1 MQYPKD
7 HREMKDVEGPGAG
20 GRKGKKLTREDFK
33 KDVAEAIKQ
42 GVAAKKKEK
51 KPRKKRETLTGAFA
65 KYSVAELR
73 AFLNMRKK
81 KLLTKS
87 GFPGGTMPR
96 SKAGMV
102 ALAKRLKRKRW

>member
-1 MQYPKD
+1 MQYPKPQQ
-7 HREMKDVEGPGAG
+7 EDVEK
-20 GRKGKKLTREDFK
+20 KGKKKLTREDFK
-33 KDVAEAIKQ
+33 KDVTDA
-42 GVAAKKKEK
+42 VKKGLPKRR
-51 KPRKKRETLTGAFA
+51 KPKKRQAVTGAFA

-87 GFPGGTMPR
+87 GFPGGVMPR
-96 SKAGMV
+96 SNAAMV

>member
-1 MQYPKD
+1 MQYPKPQ
-7 HREMKDVEGPGAG
+7 HEDVEKRG
-20 GRKGKKLTREDFK
+20 KGKKLTREDFK
-33 KDVAEAIKQ
+33 KDVAEAVKR
-42 GVAAKKKEK
+42 GVAKKK

-87 GFPGGTMPR
+87 GFPGGVMPR